1 MVNGIINVYKEK
13 GYTSHDV
20 VAKMRGILKM
30 KKIGHTGTL
39 DPDAVGVLP
48 VCMGKGTKLVD
59 MITDTDKT
67 YEAVL
72 KLGIT
77 TDTQDMT
84 GTVLKEAPVT
94 AGYGQI
100 EAVVKGYI
108 GEYMQLPPMYSAIK
122 VDGKRLYELARQ
134 GKEIE
139 RERRRVVIRD
149 IRILGYSGA
158 EHEVTMSVDCSK
170 GTYIR
175 TLLHDIGEALGC
187 GGTMKSLV
195 RTAVGQFKLENAL
208 RLSEI
213 EALAREEALAPY
225 IIPVEEMFRDY
236 DKVVV
241 DREYHKLIYN
251 GNPFC
256 KSQRMPVDSNAAT
269 DDTVT
274 EDNSMPTD
282 DIVATNDTMAPEDSV
297 ATAFARVYDADGNF
311 VGIYRFDQE
320 AGLYRPVKMFLS

>member
-1 MVNGIINVYKEK
+1 MMNGIVNIYKEK

-77 TDTQDMT
+77 TDTQDIT
-84 GTVLKEAPVT
+84 GSILNTAEVTVE
-94 AGYGQI
+94 YNEI
-100 EAVVKGYI
+100 EAVIRSYI
-108 GEYMQLPPMYSAIK
+108 GEYWQLPPMYSAIK
-122 VDGKRLYELARQ
+122 VNGKKLYELARQ

-139 RERRRVVIRD
+139 RERRRVIIKD
-149 IRILGYSGA
+149 IRILGYSQ
-158 EHEVTMSVDCSK
+158 EEQEVRMSIDCGK

-175 TLLHDIGEALGC
+175 TLLHDIGETLGC
-187 GGTMKSLV
+187 GGTMKSLI
-195 RTAVGQFKLENAL
+195 RTAVGQFK
-208 RLSEI
+208 I
-213 EALAREEALAPY
+213 EEALTLTEIEELVLAEKLDSY
-225 IIPVEEMFRDY
+225 VIPVDQMFENY
-236 DKVVV
+236 QMVVV

-251 GNPFC
+251 GNAFLREHL
-256 KSQRMPVDSNAAT
+256 KKDENNA
-269 DDTVT
+269 
-274 EDNSMPTD
+274 ELEQNKEPEKNSE
-282 DIVATNDTMAPEDSV
+282 NDKNSESDLV
-297 ATAFARVYDADGNF
+297 RVYDAEEVF
-311 VGIYRFDQE
+311 IGIYRYDKE
-320 AGLYRPVKMFLS
+320 DKMYKPVKMFLS